1 MKFKF
6 KLDKILRHRQILEDL
21 AQREFQE
28 VNAELNRQIS
38 ILENFRNEKSE
49 ARKRSFALQNQTGGQ
64 VLESLK
70 QIHDFIVLQDI
81 RIEKQIKVIE
91 EHEKL
96 VEAKREVLRQ
106 KAMDTKIIKRLEEK
120 KKQQF
125 MEEQQKLEQKE
136 LDDNSSMRFEIL
148 KKMKEQGS

>member
-6 KLDKILRHRQILEDL
+6 KLEKVLIHRQILENL
-21 AQREFQE
+21 AQKDFQE
-28 VNAELNRQIS
+28 AQAECNKQIA
-38 ILENFRNEKSE
+38 ILEKLKTEKSE
-49 ARKRSFALQNQTGGQ
+49 ARRRAFNQQTQTGGQ

-70 QIHDFIVLQDI
+70 QIHDFIQLQDI

-91 EHEKL
+91 ECEKL
-96 VEAKREVLRQ
+96 VESKREILRQ

-125 MEEQQKLEQKE
+125 MEEQRQAEQKE
-136 LDDNSSMRFEIL
+136 LDDNSSMRFDLNRKIKGL
-148 KKMKEQGS
+148 